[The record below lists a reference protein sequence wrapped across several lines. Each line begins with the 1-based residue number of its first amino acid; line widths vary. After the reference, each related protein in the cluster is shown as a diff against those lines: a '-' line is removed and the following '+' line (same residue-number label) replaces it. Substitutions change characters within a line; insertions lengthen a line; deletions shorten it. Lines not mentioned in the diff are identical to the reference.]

1 MDLSEMKENKKLVIV
16 IIVVLLLTG
25 LFCYFRFREPENVDV
40 FQPEDGIVTKE
51 STNTVEEAEEEEM
64 IIVHVSGEVK
74 EPGIVKLKEGERIAD
89 AIEKAGGA
97 TDDADLSKLNLAY
110 VLEDGVKVRIPKKNE
125 GENVGEYVS
134 EESGEEVIQEGSI
147 EAEESTQTTS
157 KVVNINKANQ
167 EELMTLPGIGES
179 TAQKIIDYRKENG
192 KFQTIED
199 IKNVSGIGDSKFNQ
213 IKSLIK
219 VK

>member
-25 LFCYFRFREPENVDV
+25 LFCYFRFRESENVDV
-40 FQPEDGIVTKE
+40 FQPEDGIVTNE
-51 STNTVEEAEEEEM
+51 STNTVEEVEEEM

-125 GENVGEYVS
+125 EENAGEYVS
-134 EESGEEVIQEGSI
+134 EESGEEVIQEGSV
-147 EAEESTQTTS
+147 EAEENTQTTS

-192 KFQTIED
+192 NFQTIED

>member
-1 MDLSEMKENKKLVIV
+1 MKENKKLVIV

-40 FQPEDGIVTKE
+40 FQPEDGIVTNE
-51 STNTVEEAEEEEM
+51 STNTVEEVEEEM

-125 GENVGEYVS
+125 GENAGEYVS

>member
-1 MDLSEMKENKKLVIV
+1 MKENKKLVIV

-25 LFCYFRFREPENVDV
+25 LFCYFRFRESENVDV
-40 FQPEDGIVTKE
+40 FQPEDGIVTNE
-51 STNTVEEAEEEEM
+51 STNTVEEVEEEM

-125 GENVGEYVS
+125 EENAGEYVS
-134 EESGEEVIQEGSI
+134 EESGEEVIQEGSV
-147 EAEESTQTTS
+147 EAEENTQTTS

-192 KFQTIED
+192 NFQTIED

>member
-1 MDLSEMKENKKLVIV
+1 MKENKKLVIV

-40 FQPEDGIVTKE
+40 FQPEDGIATNE
-51 STNTVEEAEEEEM
+51 STNTVEEVEEEM

-125 GENVGEYVS
+125 GENAGEYVS

-192 KFQTIED
+192 NFQTIED

-213 IKSLIK
+213 IKSQIK

>member
-1 MDLSEMKENKKLVIV
+1 MKENKKLVIV

-40 FQPEDGIVTKE
+40 FQPEDGIVTNE
-51 STNTVEEAEEEEM
+51 STNTVEEVEEEM

-125 GENVGEYVS
+125 GENAGEYVS
-134 EESGEEVIQEGSI
+134 EESGEEVIQEGSV
-147 EAEESTQTTS
+147 EAEENTQTTS

-192 KFQTIED
+192 NFQTIED

-213 IKSLIK
+213 IKSQIK

>member
-1 MDLSEMKENKKLVIV
+1 MKENKKLVIV
-16 IIVVLLLTG
+16 IIVVLLLTA
-25 LFCYFRFREPENVDV
+25 LFCYFRFRESEDVDV
-40 FQPEDGIVTKE
+40 FQPEDGIATNE
-51 STNTVEEAEEEEM
+51 SINMVEETGEEEM

-74 EPGIVKLKEGERIAD
+74 EPGIVKLEEGERIAD

-125 GENVGEYVS
+125 EENAGEYVS
-134 EESGEEVIQEGSI
+134 EESGEEVIQEGSV

-167 EELMTLPGIGES
+167 EELMTLPGIGEA

-192 KFQTIED
+192 NFQTIED

>member
-1 MDLSEMKENKKLVIV
+1 M
-16 IIVVLLLTG
+16 
-25 LFCYFRFREPENVDV
+25 
-40 FQPEDGIVTKE
+40 
-51 STNTVEEAEEEEM
+51 
-64 IIVHVSGEVK
+64 
-74 EPGIVKLKEGERIAD
+74 
-89 AIEKAGGA
+89 
-97 TDDADLSKLNLAY
+97 SKLNLAY

-125 GENVGEYVS
+125 GENAGEYVS
-134 EESGEEVIQEGSI
+134 EESGEEVIQEGSV
-147 EAEESTQTTS
+147 EEEENTQTTS

-167 EELMTLPGIGES
+167 EELMTLPGIGEA

-192 KFQTIED
+192 NFQTIED

>member
-1 MDLSEMKENKKLVIV
+1 MKENKKLVIV

-40 FQPEDGIVTKE
+40 FQPEDGIVTNE
-51 STNTVEEAEEEEM
+51 STNTVEEAVEEEM
-64 IIVHVSGEVK
+64 IVIHLSGEVK

-125 GENVGEYVS
+125 GENAGEYVS
-134 EESGEEVIQEGSI
+134 EESGEEVIQEGSV
-147 EAEESTQTTS
+147 EAEENTQTTS

-192 KFQTIED
+192 NFQTIED

>member
-40 FQPEDGIVTKE
+40 FQPEDGIVTNE
-51 STNTVEEAEEEEM
+51 STNTVEEVEEEM

-125 GENVGEYVS
+125 EENAGEYVS
-134 EESGEEVIQEGSI
+134 EESGEEVIQEGSV
-147 EAEESTQTTS
+147 EAEENTQTTS

-192 KFQTIED
+192 NFQTIED

>member
-1 MDLSEMKENKKLVIV
+1 MKENKKLVIV

-40 FQPEDGIVTKE
+40 FQPEDGIVNKE
-51 STNTVEEAEEEEM
+51 STKKVAEEEEEEM

-125 GENVGEYVS
+125 GENAGEYVS
-134 EESGEEVIQEGSI
+134 EESGEEVIQEGSV
-147 EAEESTQTTS
+147 EAEENTQTTS

-192 KFQTIED
+192 DFQTIEN
-199 IKNVSGIGDSKFNQ
+199 IKNVSGIGDNKFNQ

>member
-1 MDLSEMKENKKLVIV
+1 MDLSEMKENKKLIIV

-40 FQPEDGIVTKE
+40 FQPEDGIVTNE
-51 STNTVEEAEEEEM
+51 STNTVEEVEEEM

-125 GENVGEYVS
+125 GENAGEYVS
-134 EESGEEVIQEGSI
+134 EESGEEVIQEGSV

-192 KFQTIED
+192 NFQTIED

>member
-1 MDLSEMKENKKLVIV
+1 MKENKKLVIV

-40 FQPEDGIVTKE
+40 FQPEDGIVTNE
-51 STNTVEEAEEEEM
+51 STNTVEEVEEEM

-125 GENVGEYVS
+125 GENAGEYVS

-147 EAEESTQTTS
+147 EAEETTQTTN
-157 KVVNINKANQ
+157 KVVNINRANQ
-167 EELMTLPGIGES
+167 EELMTLPGIGEA

-192 KFQTIED
+192 NFQTIED

>member
-40 FQPEDGIVTKE
+40 FQPEDGIVTNE
-51 STNTVEEAEEEEM
+51 STNTVEEVEEEM

-125 GENVGEYVS
+125 GENAGEYVS
-134 EESGEEVIQEGSI
+134 EESGEEVIQEGSV

-192 KFQTIED
+192 NFQTIED

>member
-40 FQPEDGIVTKE
+40 FQPEDGIATNE
-51 STNTVEEAEEEEM
+51 STNTVEEVEEEM

-89 AIEKAGGA
+89 AIEKAGGT

>member
-40 FQPEDGIVTKE
+40 FQPEDGIVNKE

-125 GENVGEYVS
+125 GENAGEYVS
-134 EESGEEVIQEGSI
+134 EESGEEVIQEGSV

-192 KFQTIED
+192 NFQTIED

>member
-1 MDLSEMKENKKLVIV
+1 MKENKKLVIV

-40 FQPEDGIVTKE
+40 FQPEDGIVTNE
-51 STNTVEEAEEEEM
+51 STNTVEEVEEEM

-125 GENVGEYVS
+125 GENAGEYVS
-134 EESGEEVIQEGSI
+134 EESGEEVIQEGSV

-192 KFQTIED
+192 NFQTIED

>member
-1 MDLSEMKENKKLVIV
+1 MKENKKLVIV

-40 FQPEDGIVTKE
+40 FQPEDGIVTNE
-51 STNTVEEAEEEEM
+51 STNTVEEVEEEM

>member
-1 MDLSEMKENKKLVIV
+1 MKENKKLVIV

-40 FQPEDGIVTKE
+40 FQPEDGIVTNE

-64 IIVHVSGEVK
+64 IVVHVSGEVK

>member
-40 FQPEDGIVTKE
+40 FQPEDGIVTNE
-51 STNTVEEAEEEEM
+51 STNTVEEVEEEM

-125 GENVGEYVS
+125 EENAGEYVS